1 MRRRRAREMTVQALM
16 FDALVI
22 GVLACVLGLLIGE
35 VLSIEAFHSQPRL
48 PSFAFPVGSQRV
60 VTWPTVALAVGA
72 GLLAAFV
79 GVLAPLRDI
88 LARPLRSRPR
98 PSGRLAAG
106 ACFVSSQ
113 GRSAWRSRR

>member
-1 MRRRRAREMTVQALM
+1 MV
-16 FDALVI
+16 
-22 GVLACVLGLLIGE
+22 ACVLGLLVGE
-35 VLSIEAFHSQPRL
+35 LLSIEVFHPQPGYL
-48 PSFAFPVGSQRV
+48 SFAFPVGSQRV

-88 LARPLRSRPR
+88 LAGPLRS
-98 PSGRLAAG
+98 SAAAEPTAHG
-106 ACFVSSQ
+106 GGPCSVSSP